1 MDGNSVKRSDIFSKL
16 KDKNLIVPK
25 GYINGS
31 FTSGEAEKTFDVKD
45 PSNGDLII
53 SLPDMGIADTKL
65 AIESASK
72 AQKSWACLLYTSPSP
87 RDS

>member
-1 MDGNSVKRSDIFSKL
+1 MDGNSVKKSDIFSKL
-16 KDKNLIVPK
+16 KDKNLIVSN

-31 FTSGEAEKTFDVKD
+31 FTSGEAKKTFDVKD

-72 AQKSWACLLYTSPSP
+72 AQKSWSARTGKERSQI
-87 RDS
+87 